1 MFYHTYGILSH
12 LSVSSWKCGF
22 LRKTMTHSSC
32 FLRQDKSTKF
42 SNVLENPLMTTGP
55 SGGDL
60 IEGQLAFFSPCFQPL
75 LVKFILQDGGG
86 GRAGEG
92 RASMDLGR
100 KRGTGGRRTQAAMPQ
115 APCRSRSSLDKNHP
129 QQKLLAWPQILWDE
143 YQFKISYKTCKEI
156 SHCEWKPQTANHRIS
171 SSGTPIIGMFLYR
184 L

>member
-1 MFYHTYGILSH
+1 MWLSQENNDS
-12 LSVSSWKCGF
+12 LIMLPSP
-22 LRKTMTHSSC
+22 
-32 FLRQDKSTKF
+32 RQKHQIQQRLGKPTNDHWTLWGRFDRRPAS
-42 SNVLENPLMTTGP
+42 
-55 SGGDL
+55 
-60 IEGQLAFFSPCFQPL
+60 FFSPCFQPL

-156 SHCEWKPQTANHRIS
+156 SHCEWKPQTANHRIN